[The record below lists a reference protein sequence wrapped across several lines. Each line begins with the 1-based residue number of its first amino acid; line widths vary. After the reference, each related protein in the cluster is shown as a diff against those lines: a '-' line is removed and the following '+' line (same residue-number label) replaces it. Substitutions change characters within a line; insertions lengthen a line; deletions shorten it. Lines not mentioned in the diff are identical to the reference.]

1 MISSKVSFIALVA
14 SAAGVVV
21 LAGGAGAQVSTGPGY
36 IYAPLLTSDLTQ
48 SCVQAG
54 PGGTFVGQGPGFT
67 ANGQRVVLVSE
78 SGVESVVATGFNS
91 ISDCVYD
98 ALTDTLYVTDN
109 SGELAGA
116 VTGDTVFAIAAA
128 STAPGET
135 AAGNELVIAGS
146 LPFAAGVA
154 IDAAGDVYVSSS
166 GGGGSGTVA
175 KIAAG
180 AITPIIAGLDFVSGI
195 AFDGAGDVLVAE
207 TLDSFDSRVTRWSA
221 DGTFVDEVAAPSFAF
236 GSYDAAF
243 APDGRLIVTG
253 AFGGDVVSM
262 DPVDGSTSPFVGG
275 LTFATG
281 VDVDPFTGRVSL
293 LSSTF
298 VPTDEDRSLHR
309 FVDKSRLIPGKG
321 SDATECMSEI
331 YGAELVPLAAEK
343 PAKHAVCVD
352 GAACDAD
359 GVAND
364 VCVFPIGV
372 CLNVVDSRFPDCAS
386 ADVAALTVKKSK
398 PASMEM
404 AALAVAIQMDAPL
417 VNELCYFSDGM
428 RVPVKITRKGERKD
442 GKGVLKLQAV
452 GSGAKPITDTDSL
465 KMVCRPPAS

>member
-1 MISSKVSFIALVA
+1 MISSRIRFIALVA
-14 SAAGVVV
+14 SAAGMFV
-21 LAGGAGAQVSTGPGY
+21 LAGGAGAQVSTGPGF
-36 IYAPLLTSDLTQ
+36 IYASLPTSDLTQ

-67 ANGQRVVLVSE
+67 ANGQRVVLVRE

-98 ALTDTLYVTDN
+98 AETDTLYVTDN

-128 STAPGET
+128 SSAPGAT
-135 AAGNELVIAGS
+135 AVGNEVVVAGS
-146 LPFAAGVA
+146 LPFAAGVT

-166 GGGGSGTVA
+166 GGGGSGAVA

-180 AITPIIAGLDFVSGI
+180 AITPIIAGLDFASGL
-195 AFDGAGDVLVAE
+195 AFDSAGDLLVAE
-207 TLDSFDSRVTRWSA
+207 TLASFDSRVTRWSA
-221 DGTFVDEVAAPSFAF
+221 EGSLLDEVATPSFDF

-243 APDGRLIVTG
+243 ALDGRLIVTG
-253 AFGGDVVSM
+253 AFAGDVVSM
-262 DPVDGSTSPFVGG
+262 DPVGGSTSPLVGG

-281 VDVDPFTGRVSL
+281 VDVDAFTGRVSL

-298 VPTDEDRSLHR
+298 IPNDEDRSVHR
-309 FVDKSRLIPGKG
+309 LVDKARLIPGNG
-321 SDATECMSEI
+321 SDVTECMGEI
-331 YGAELVPLAAEK
+331 YGAELVPLAPEK

-352 GAACDAD
+352 GASCDAD

-372 CLNVVDSRFPDCAS
+372 CLNVVDSRFSDCAS

-398 PASMEM
+398 PVSMEM
-404 AALAVAIQMDAPL
+404 AALAAAVQTDAPL
-417 VNELCYFSDGM
+417 VNERCYFSDGM
-428 RVPVKITRKGERKD
+428 RVPVKVTRKGARKD
-442 GKGVLKLQAV
+442 GKGMLKLQVV
-452 GSGAKPITDTDSL
+452 GSGTRPVTDTDSL
-465 KMVCRPPAS
+465 KMVCLPPAS

>member
-1 MISSKVSFIALVA
+1 MISSKNRRAALAA
-14 SAAGVVV
+14 SAGVVMLV
-21 LAGGAGAQVSTGPGY
+21 GGAGAQVSTGPGY
-36 IYAPLLTSDLTQ
+36 IYSPLLTSDLTQ
-48 SCVQAG
+48 SCVQAA

-67 ANGQRVVLVSE
+67 PNGQRIVLVSE

-91 ISDCVYD
+91 ISDCAYD
-98 ALTDTLYVTDN
+98 AVADTLYVTDN

-128 STAPGET
+128 STAPGVT

-154 IDAAGDVYVSSS
+154 LDVAGGVHVSSS
-166 GGGGSGTVA
+166 GG
-175 KIAAG
+175 AG
-180 AITPIIAGLDFVSGI
+180 AGSVVKVTPGSVTPIIAGLDFASGL
-195 AFDGAGDVLVAE
+195 AFDAAGNLLVAE
-207 TLDSFDSRVTRWSA
+207 TLDSFESRVTSWTA
-221 DGTFVDEVAAPSFAF
+221 AGAFLAEVAGPSFGF
-236 GSYDAAF
+236 GSYDLDFDAQ
-243 APDGRLIVTG
+243 GRLIVTG

-262 DPVDGSTSPFVGG
+262 DPADGSTISLASG

-281 VDVDPFTGRVSL
+281 VDVDAFTGRVSL

-298 VPTDEDRSLHR
+298 VPTDEDRSVHR

-331 YGAELVPLAAEK
+331 YGAELVPIAPEK
-343 PAKHAVCVD
+343 PVKHAVCVD
-352 GAACDAD
+352 GDACDAD

-386 ADVAALTVKKSK
+386 ADVAAVVVKKSK
-398 PASMEM
+398 PVSTEI
-404 AALAVAIQMDAPL
+404 AALAAAIQLDAPL

-428 RVPVKITRKGERKD
+428 RVPVKITKKGARKD
-442 GKGVLKLQAV
+442 GKGMLKLQAFD
-452 GSGAKPITDTDSL
+452 SGPKPVTDTDAL
-465 KMVCRPPAS
+465 KMICRPPAP